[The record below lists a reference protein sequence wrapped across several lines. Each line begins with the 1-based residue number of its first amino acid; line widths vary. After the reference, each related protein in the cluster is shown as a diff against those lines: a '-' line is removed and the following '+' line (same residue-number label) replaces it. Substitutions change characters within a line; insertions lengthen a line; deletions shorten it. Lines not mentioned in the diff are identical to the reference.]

1 MDDAILLTRLRL
13 IEEQLEIL
21 SRQAGVEYS
30 RPGSSLPPSVRDLKL
45 AGKTIQAIQELR
57 SLTGVSLIE
66 AKEAVEN
73 G

>member
-1 MDDAILLTRLRL
+1 MDDTALLARLRI

-21 SRQAGVEYS
+21 SQQAGVPYT
-30 RPGSSLPPSVRDLKL
+30 RPGASLPPSVRDLKL

-57 SLTGVSLIE
+57 TLTGVSLIE
-66 AKEAVEN
+66 AKEAVEK

>member
-1 MDDAILLTRLRL
+1 MDDSTLLTRLRL
-13 IEEQLEIL
+13 IEDQLEIL
-21 SRQAGVEYS
+21 SRQAGMEYT

-45 AGKTIQAIQELR
+45 AGQTIQAIQELR
-57 SLTGVSLIE
+57 RLTGVSLIE

>member
-1 MDDAILLTRLRL
+1 MDDVILLRRLQQ
-13 IEEQLEIL
+13 IEAQLEIL
-21 SRQAGVEYS
+21 SVRAGVPYT
-30 RPGSSLPPSVRDLKL
+30 RPGSSLPPSVRDLKD

-57 SLTGVSLIE
+57 QLTSMSLIE